1 MLSLRTSSIGVALA
15 VSVLAIGCSGS
26 GSDATGA
33 PATTTAPA
41 STTTASTTTVAPT
54 IPAGRE
60 VEIHVPP
67 GYQDGTPAPLLIL
80 LHGFGA
86 DGKIQSGY
94 LGLQKATD
102 AAGMLYVYPDG
113 VMGRQGKRSWN
124 ATDACCARGEHPPDD
139 SSYLAAII
147 AEAKDRYDVDPD
159 RVYVMGH
166 SNGGFMSYRM
176 ACDHADEIA
185 AIASIAGATYDDP
198 AKCTPSEPVATL
210 EIHGTGDQ
218 TIRYRGGSIQGDAY
232 PSAPTTTETW
242 AGYDGCS
249 TTPDSPAPADRQ
261 IVQDLPAATV
271 TSYSRGC
278 EPGGHAEL
286 WTQPQGVHIPAW
298 TEDFSTQV
306 VDWLLAH
313 PKP

>member
-124 ATDACCARGEHPPDD
+124 ATGRRCRRE
-139 SSYLAAII
+139 
-147 AEAKDRYDVDPD
+147 
-159 RVYVMGH
+159 
-166 SNGGFMSYRM
+166 
-176 ACDHADEIA
+176 
-185 AIASIAGATYDDP
+185 
-198 AKCTPSEPVATL
+198 
-210 EIHGTGDQ
+210 
-218 TIRYRGGSIQGDAY
+218 
-232 PSAPTTTETW
+232 
-242 AGYDGCS
+242 
-249 TTPDSPAPADRQ
+249 
-261 IVQDLPAATV
+261 
-271 TSYSRGC
+271 
-278 EPGGHAEL
+278 
-286 WTQPQGVHIPAW
+286 
-298 TEDFSTQV
+298 
-306 VDWLLAH
+306 
-313 PKP
+313 